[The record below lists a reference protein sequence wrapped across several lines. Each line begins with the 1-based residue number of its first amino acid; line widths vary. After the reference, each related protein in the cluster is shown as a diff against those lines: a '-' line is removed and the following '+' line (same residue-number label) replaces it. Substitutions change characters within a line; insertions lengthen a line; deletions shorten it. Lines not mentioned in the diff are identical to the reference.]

1 MKRKGSMTMALA
13 GAAAVA
19 LGAFTLAPA
28 VNAGPEHDHTKM
40 TAKVGHKAPN
50 FTLTDTNGK
59 TYSLEKALEKHD
71 FVVLEWF
78 NPDCPFVVA
87 HHKTGSTMRDLYA
100 DFKGRG
106 VGWLA
111 INSGAPGEQGVGLE
125 RNQRAIEEY
134 KMPYPILI
142 DEPGDVGRM
151 YDAKTTPHMYIIN
164 KKGTLI
170 YAGGIDDGPRNATV
184 NYVRQALEQAL
195 AGETITAADTKPY
208 GCSVKYK
215 N

>member
-1 MKRKGSMTMALA
+1 MKRKGSMMMALA

-28 VNAGPEHDHTKM
+28 TAGPEHDHSKM
-40 TAKVGHKAPN
+40 TAKVGHKAPS
-50 FTLTDTNGK
+50 FTLTATNGK
-59 TYSLEKALEKHD
+59 TYSLEKALEKYD

-87 HHKTGSTMRDLYA
+87 HHKTGSTMRDLHA

-106 VGWLA
+106 VGWMA
-111 INSGAPGEQGVGLE
+111 INSGAPGEQGVGIE

-134 KMPYPILI
+134 KMAYPVLI
-142 DEPGDVGRM
+142 DEPGAVGRM

-164 KKGTLI
+164 KQGTLI

-184 NYVRQALEQAL
+184 NYVRQALEQAI